1 MYLVSFVSFVKT
13 FVRLRVKRV
22 FSFSIGKF
30 GLMPESLPGKFS
42 MKFTARRMIQFHHCD
57 PAGIVFYPQFFYI
70 LSEVK
75 EEFLIHIG
83 QPMHKM
89 INEQRI
95 GWPMVRLETDF
106 KKPSRYGD
114 QVEIDI
120 QLFKL
125 GGTSIG
131 LQYSLRGPE
140 GERMLAK
147 TIIVLT
153 HLDTGKPV
161 PMSDTIRSALQ
172 PYLIKQ

>member
-1 MYLVSFVSFVKT
+1 
-13 FVRLRVKRV
+13 
-22 FSFSIGKF
+22 
-30 GLMPESLPGKFS
+30 

-83 QPMHKM
+83 QPMYKM

-95 GWPMVRLETDF
+95 GWPMVKLETEF
-106 KKPSRYGD
+106 KRPSRYGD
-114 QVEIDI
+114 QVDIDI

-131 LQYSLRGPE
+131 LQYTLRGPE
-140 GERMLAK
+140 GERLVAK

-161 PMSDTIRSALQ
+161 PMNEGLRAALE
-172 PYLIKQ
+172 PYLITP

>member
-1 MYLVSFVSFVKT
+1 
-13 FVRLRVKRV
+13 
-22 FSFSIGKF
+22 
-30 GLMPESLPGKFS
+30 
-42 MKFTARRMIQFHHCD
+42 MKFTTRRMIQFHHCD

-89 INEQRI
+89 IKEKRI

-106 KKPSRYGD
+106 MKPSRYGD
-114 QVEIDI
+114 QVDIDI

-125 GGTSIG
+125 GGASIG

-153 HLDTGKPV
+153 DLDTGKPV
-161 PMSDTIRSALQ
+161 PMSDAIRAALQ
-172 PYLIKQ
+172 PYLIAQ

>member
-1 MYLVSFVSFVKT
+1 MPL
-13 FVRLRVKRV
+13 
-22 FSFSIGKF
+22 GKI
-30 GLMPESLPGKFS
+30 LMI
-42 MKFTARRMIQFHHCD
+42 FTARRMIQFHHCD

-125 GGTSIG
+125 GGASIG
-131 LQYSLRGPE
+131 LQYSLRGSE

-153 HLDTGKPV
+153 HLDTGRPV
-161 PMSDTIRSALQ
+161 PMTEAIRSALK
-172 PYLIKQ
+172 PYLIEQ